1 LRYNQAWALVYFLA
15 RQQDV
20 SGNAYLPRFLDLLQ
34 KIDDGIAPV
43 DAFDSAFADTE
54 ELQDQYLEFV
64 QSLRP
69 TPQALLIERQQILAD
84 FVAQLWERGQHP
96 SDISEAR
103 KVLKRGKYQL
113 HYRLGSV
120 RWDSDVDVST
130 YFSDADGH
138 LLSSD
143 ALRFSR
149 TTGHFPPDILCRAA
163 PRLELHTHFFQI
175 GGRLEHETLVEQTS
189 LQRKVTPT
197 ALD

>member
-1 LRYNQAWALVYFLA
+1 
-15 RQQDV
+15 
-20 SGNAYLPRFLDLLQ
+20 LPRFLDLLQ
-34 KIDDGIAPV
+34 KIDQGVAPV
-43 DAFDSAFADTE
+43 DAFDSVFADTD
-54 ELQDQYLEFV
+54 ELQDQYLQFV

-120 RWDSDVDVST
+120 KWDSDADVAT

-138 LLSSD
+138 LFSAD
-143 ALRFSR
+143 ALRFNR
-149 TTGHFPPDILCRAA
+149 IARELPPDILCRAER
-163 PRLELHTHFFQI
+163 RLELHTHFFQM

-189 LQRKVTPT
+189 VRRKIRLT